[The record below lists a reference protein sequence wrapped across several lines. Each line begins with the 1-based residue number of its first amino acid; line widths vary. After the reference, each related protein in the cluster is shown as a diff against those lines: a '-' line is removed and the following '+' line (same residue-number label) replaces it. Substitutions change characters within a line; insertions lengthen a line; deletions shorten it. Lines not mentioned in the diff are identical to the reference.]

1 MRSAT
6 EILQGKKPV
15 AKAQTPT
22 MQMAQALT
30 EKVNA
35 NMPPAS
41 PDGNAAPA
49 SPSAGIRQ
57 TQTVMQKEQTGGA
70 TTKSVEQ
77 SGDVPG
83 LAGVKKVTE
92 GLNLRMPQ
100 TNAYEDGRM
109 YSLPQEQRFNHQ
121 HEKPSAGT
129 QPEQPEQPEQ
139 QEKPKQTEQPQQ
151 MSYAELYKAMQ
162 EGNVETPEQRKA
174 RERRERN
181 EAIIRSVGD
190 GISALSDL
198 YFATKN
204 GAKGFVM
211 RDPNNSLTAQ
221 FNERKKRLDAERKE
235 REKLYLAGYQRAQA
249 LDEEARKNNMTL
261 AETVR
266 YHNMMAADKERG
278 RDQGDRK
285 LDQGDRRLDLTEKR
299 ITNDKEYKDAY
310 LEIRRQEKDGK
321 LTHWEA
327 QDAVAAARAKISA
340 AKGGGNKGLQ
350 GYWYRYYQAYETP
363 EGKRKLDALAR
374 NLPAGGKVDNRT
386 IKWIMDKYDGG
397 GTTSPSSAQP
407 HPKPSAK
414 KTPQKKQTH
423 KPSGPRK
430 ENSGLAGVTNRR

>member
-1 MRSAT
+1 M
-6 EILQGKKPV
+6 
-15 AKAQTPT
+15 QT
-22 MQMAQALT
+22 AQALT
-30 EKVNA
+30 EEVNA
-35 NMPPAS
+35 NMPPALS
-41 PDGNAAPA
+41 DGNAAPA

-77 SGDVPG
+77 SGNVPG
-83 LAGVKKVTE
+83 IAGINKVTE
-92 GLNLRMPQ
+92 GLNLRMP
-100 TNAYEDGRM
+100 
-109 YSLPQEQRFNHQ
+109 
-121 HEKPSAGT
+121 SAGT
-129 QPEQPEQPEQ
+129 QPEQ

-151 MSYAELYKAMQ
+151 MGYAELFKAMQ
-162 EGNVETPEQRKA
+162 EDNIETPEQRKA

-211 RDPNNSLTAQ
+211 RDPKNSLTAR

-266 YHNMMAADKERG
+266 YHNMMAADRERG

-397 GTTSPSSAQP
+397 GTTSPSPTHP

-414 KTPQKKQTH
+414 KTPQKKTH
-423 KPSGPRK
+423 KPSGPRR

>member
-15 AKAQTPT
+15 FRAQTPT
-22 MQMAQALT
+22 MQTAQALT
-30 EKVNA
+30 EEVNA
-35 NMPPAS
+35 NMPPAVS
-41 PDGNAAPA
+41 DGNAAPA

-77 SGDVPG
+77 SGNVPG
-83 LAGVKKVTE
+83 IAGINKVTE
-92 GLNLRMPQ
+92 GLNLRMP
-100 TNAYEDGRM
+100 
-109 YSLPQEQRFNHQ
+109 
-121 HEKPSAGT
+121 EKPSAGT
-129 QPEQPEQPEQ
+129 QTEQ
-139 QEKPKQTEQPQQ
+139 QEKPKQTEQPRQ
-151 MSYAELYKAMQ
+151 MGYAELFKAMQ
-162 EGNVETPEQRKA
+162 EDNIETPEQRKA

-211 RDPNNSLTAQ
+211 RDPKNSLTAK

-266 YHNMMAADKERG
+266 YHNMMAADRERG

-321 LTHWEA
+321 LSHWEA
-327 QDAVAAARAKISA
+327 QDAVAAARSKISA

-397 GTTSPSSAQP
+397 GTTSPSHAQP

-414 KTPQKKQTH
+414 KTSQKKTH
-423 KPSGPRK
+423 KPSGPRR

>member
-15 AKAQTPT
+15 FRAQTPT
-22 MQMAQALT
+22 MQTAQALT
-30 EKVNA
+30 EEVNA
-35 NMPPAS
+35 NMPPALS
-41 PDGNAAPA
+41 DGNAAPA

-57 TQTVMQKEQTGGA
+57 TQTVMQNEQTGGA

-77 SGDVPG
+77 SGNVPG
-83 LAGVKKVTE
+83 IAGINKVTE
-92 GLNLRMPQ
+92 GLNLRMP
-100 TNAYEDGRM
+100 
-109 YSLPQEQRFNHQ
+109 
-121 HEKPSAGT
+121 SAGT
-129 QPEQPEQPEQ
+129 QTEQ

-151 MSYAELYKAMQ
+151 PRQMGYVEMFKAMQ
-162 EGNVETPEQRKA
+162 EDNIETPEQRKA

-211 RDPNNSLTAQ
+211 RDPKNSLTAR

-414 KTPQKKQTH
+414 KTPQKKTH
-423 KPSGPRK
+423 KPSGPRR

>member
-15 AKAQTPT
+15 FRAQTPT
-22 MQMAQALT
+22 MQTAQALT

-35 NMPPAS
+35 NMPPALS
-41 PDGNAAPA
+41 DGNAAPA

-70 TTKSVEQ
+70 TTKSVGQ
-77 SGDVPG
+77 SGNVPG
-83 LAGVKKVTE
+83 IAGINKLTE
-92 GLNLRMPQ
+92 GLNLRMP
-100 TNAYEDGRM
+100 
-109 YSLPQEQRFNHQ
+109 
-121 HEKPSAGT
+121 SAGT
-129 QPEQPEQPEQ
+129 QTEQ
-139 QEKPKQTEQPQQ
+139 QEKPKQTEQTEQPRQ
-151 MSYAELYKAMQ
+151 MGYAELFKAMQ
-162 EGNVETPEQRKA
+162 EDNIETPEQRKA

-204 GAKGFVM
+204 GAKGFVK
-211 RDPNNSLTAQ
+211 RDPKNSLTAR

-235 REKLYLAGYQRAQA
+235 REKLYLAGYQKAQA

-327 QDAVAAARAKISA
+327 QDAVAAARSKISA

-397 GTTSPSSAQP
+397 GTTSPSPAQP

-414 KTPQKKQTH
+414 KTPQKKTH
-423 KPSGPRK
+423 KPSGPRR

>member
-15 AKAQTPT
+15 FRAQTPT
-22 MQMAQALT
+22 MQTAQALT

-35 NMPPAS
+35 NMPPALS
-41 PDGNAAPA
+41 DGNAAPA

-77 SGDVPG
+77 SGNVPG
-83 LAGVKKVTE
+83 IAGINKLTE
-92 GLNLRMPQ
+92 GLNLRMP
-100 TNAYEDGRM
+100 
-109 YSLPQEQRFNHQ
+109 
-121 HEKPSAGT
+121 EKPSAVT
-129 QPEQPEQPEQ
+129 
-139 QEKPKQTEQPQQ
+139 QTEQPQQ
-151 MSYAELYKAMQ
+151 PQQMGYAELFKAMQ
-162 EGNVETPEQRKA
+162 EDNIETPEQRKA

-211 RDPNNSLTAQ
+211 RDPKNSLTAK

-266 YHNMMAADKERG
+266 YHNMMAADRERG

-327 QDAVAAARAKISA
+327 QDAVAAARTKISA

-397 GTTSPSSAQP
+397 GTTSPSHAQP

-414 KTPQKKQTH
+414 KTSQKKTH
-423 KPSGPRK
+423 KPSGPRR

>member
-15 AKAQTPT
+15 FRAQTPT
-22 MQMAQALT
+22 MQTAQALT
-30 EKVNA
+30 EEVNA
-35 NMPPAS
+35 NMPPAVS
-41 PDGNAAPA
+41 DGNAAPA

-77 SGDVPG
+77 SGNVPG
-83 LAGVKKVTE
+83 IAGVNKVTE
-92 GLNLRMPQ
+92 GLNLRMP
-100 TNAYEDGRM
+100 
-109 YSLPQEQRFNHQ
+109 
-121 HEKPSAGT
+121 SAGT
-129 QPEQPEQPEQ
+129 QQEQ

-151 MSYAELYKAMQ
+151 PRQMGYTEMFKAMQ
-162 EGNVETPEQRKA
+162 EDNIETPEQRKA

-211 RDPNNSLTAQ
+211 RDPKNSLTAR
-221 FNERKKRLDAERKE
+221 FNKRKKRLDAERKE

-414 KTPQKKQTH
+414 KTPQKKTH
-423 KPSGPRK
+423 KPSGPRR

>member
-15 AKAQTPT
+15 LRAQTPT
-22 MQMAQALT
+22 MQMAHALT

-35 NMPPAS
+35 NMPPAVS
-41 PDGNAAPA
+41 DGNAAPA

-77 SGDVPG
+77 SGNVPG
-83 LAGVKKVTE
+83 IAGINKVTE
-92 GLNLRMPQ
+92 NLNLRIPQ
-100 TNAYEDGRM
+100 NKGFEDRRT

-121 HEKPSAGT
+121 QEKPSAGT
-129 QPEQPEQPEQ
+129 QTEQ
-139 QEKPKQTEQPQQ
+139 QEKLKQTEQPRQ
-151 MSYAELYKAMQ
+151 MGYAELFKAMQ
-162 EGNVETPEQRKA
+162 EDNIETPEQRKA

-211 RDPNNSLTAQ
+211 RDPKNSLTAR
-221 FNERKKRLDAERKE
+221 FNERKKRLDAERKA

-327 QDAVAAARAKISA
+327 QDAVAAARTKISA

-414 KTPQKKQTH
+414 KTSQKKTH
-423 KPSGPRK
+423 KPSGPRR

>member
-15 AKAQTPT
+15 FRAQTPT
-22 MQMAQALT
+22 MQTAQALT
-30 EKVNA
+30 EEVNA
-35 NMPPAS
+35 NMPPALS
-41 PDGNAAPA
+41 DGNAAPA

-77 SGDVPG
+77 SGNVPG
-83 LAGVKKVTE
+83 IAGINKLTE
-92 GLNLRMPQ
+92 GLNLRMP
-100 TNAYEDGRM
+100 
-109 YSLPQEQRFNHQ
+109 
-121 HEKPSAGT
+121 EKPSAVT
-129 QPEQPEQPEQ
+129 
-139 QEKPKQTEQPQQ
+139 QTEQPQQ
-151 MSYAELYKAMQ
+151 PQQMGYAELFKAMQ
-162 EGNVETPEQRKA
+162 EDNIETPEQRKA

-211 RDPNNSLTAQ
+211 RDPKNSLTAR

-266 YHNMMAADKERG
+266 YHNMMAADRERG

-340 AKGGGNKGLQ
+340 VKGGGNKGLQ

-397 GTTSPSSAQP
+397 GTTSPSHAQP

-414 KTPQKKQTH
+414 KTSQKKTH
-423 KPSGPRK
+423 KPSGPRR

>member
-15 AKAQTPT
+15 LRAQTPT
-22 MQMAQALT
+22 MQTAQALT

-35 NMPPAS
+35 NMPPALS
-41 PDGNAAPA
+41 DGNAAPA

-70 TTKSVEQ
+70 TTKSVGQ
-77 SGDVPG
+77 SGNVPG
-83 LAGVKKVTE
+83 IAGINKVTE
-92 GLNLRMPQ
+92 GLNLRMP
-100 TNAYEDGRM
+100 
-109 YSLPQEQRFNHQ
+109 
-121 HEKPSAGT
+121 SAGT
-129 QPEQPEQPEQ
+129 QPEQ
-139 QEKPKQTEQPQQ
+139 QEKPKQTEQPRQ
-151 MSYAELYKAMQ
+151 MGYAELFKAMQ
-162 EGNVETPEQRKA
+162 EDNIETPEQRKA

-211 RDPNNSLTAQ
+211 RDPKNSLTAQ

-266 YHNMMAADKERG
+266 YHNMMAADRERG

-327 QDAVAAARAKISA
+327 QDAVAAARSKISA

-397 GTTSPSSAQP
+397 GTTSPSRTQP

-414 KTPQKKQTH
+414 KTPQKKTH
-423 KPSGPRK
+423 KPSGPRR

>member
-15 AKAQTPT
+15 FRAQTPT
-22 MQMAQALT
+22 MQTAQALT

-35 NMPPAS
+35 NMPPALS
-41 PDGNAAPA
+41 DGNAAPA

-70 TTKSVEQ
+70 TTKSVGQ
-77 SGDVPG
+77 SGNVPG
-83 LAGVKKVTE
+83 IAGINKVTE

-100 TNAYEDGRM
+100 TNAFDNRRM

-121 HEKPSAGT
+121 QEKPSAGT
-129 QPEQPEQPEQ
+129 QPEQ
-139 QEKPKQTEQPQQ
+139 QEKPKQPQQTEQPRQ
-151 MSYAELYKAMQ
+151 MGYAELFKAMQ
-162 EGNVETPEQRKA
+162 EDNIETPEQRKA

-211 RDPNNSLTAQ
+211 RDPKNSLTAR

-266 YHNMMAADKERG
+266 YHNMMAADRERG

-327 QDAVAAARAKISA
+327 QDAVAAARSKISA

-397 GTTSPSSAQP
+397 GTTSPSRTQP

-414 KTPQKKQTH
+414 KTPQKKTH
-423 KPSGPRK
+423 KPSGPRR

>member
-15 AKAQTPT
+15 FRAQTPT
-22 MQMAQALT
+22 MQTAQALT

-35 NMPPAS
+35 NMPPALS
-41 PDGNAAPA
+41 DGNAAPA

-77 SGDVPG
+77 SGNVPG
-83 LAGVKKVTE
+83 IAGINKLTE
-92 GLNLRMPQ
+92 GLNLRMP
-100 TNAYEDGRM
+100 
-109 YSLPQEQRFNHQ
+109 
-121 HEKPSAGT
+121 EKPSAVT
-129 QPEQPEQPEQ
+129 
-139 QEKPKQTEQPQQ
+139 QTEQPQQ
-151 MSYAELYKAMQ
+151 PQQMGYAELFKAMQ
-162 EGNVETPEQRKA
+162 EDNIETPEQRKA

-204 GAKGFVM
+204 GAKGFVI
-211 RDPNNSLTAQ
+211 RDPKNSLTAR

-266 YHNMMAADKERG
+266 YHNMMAADRERG

-327 QDAVAAARAKISA
+327 QDAVAAARTKISA

-397 GTTSPSSAQP
+397 GTTSPSPTHP

-414 KTPQKKQTH
+414 KTPQKKTH
-423 KPSGPRK
+423 KPSGPRR

>member
-1 MRSAT
+1 M
-6 EILQGKKPV
+6 G
-15 AKAQTPT
+15 
-22 MQMAQALT
+22 
-30 EKVNA
+30 
-35 NMPPAS
+35 
-41 PDGNAAPA
+41 
-49 SPSAGIRQ
+49 
-57 TQTVMQKEQTGGA
+57 
-70 TTKSVEQ
+70 
-77 SGDVPG
+77 
-83 LAGVKKVTE
+83 
-92 GLNLRMPQ
+92 
-100 TNAYEDGRM
+100 
-109 YSLPQEQRFNHQ
+109 
-121 HEKPSAGT
+121 
-129 QPEQPEQPEQ
+129 
-139 QEKPKQTEQPQQ
+139 
-151 MSYAELYKAMQ
+151 YAELFKAMQ
-162 EGNVETPEQRKA
+162 EDNIETPEQRKA

-211 RDPNNSLTAQ
+211 RDPKNSLTAK

-266 YHNMMAADKERG
+266 YHNMMAADRERG

-414 KTPQKKQTH
+414 KTPQKKTH
-423 KPSGPRK
+423 KPSGPRR

>member
-1 MRSAT
+1 
-6 EILQGKKPV
+6 
-15 AKAQTPT
+15 
-22 MQMAQALT
+22 
-30 EKVNA
+30 
-35 NMPPAS
+35 MPPALS
-41 PDGNAAPA
+41 DGNAAPA

-77 SGDVPG
+77 SGNVPG
-83 LAGVKKVTE
+83 IAGINKLTE
-92 GLNLRMPQ
+92 GLNLRMP
-100 TNAYEDGRM
+100 
-109 YSLPQEQRFNHQ
+109 
-121 HEKPSAGT
+121 EKPSAVT
-129 QPEQPEQPEQ
+129 
-139 QEKPKQTEQPQQ
+139 QTEQPQQ
-151 MSYAELYKAMQ
+151 PQQMGYAELFKAMQ
-162 EGNVETPEQRKA
+162 EDNIETPEQRKA

-211 RDPNNSLTAQ
+211 RDPKNSLTAR

-266 YHNMMAADKERG
+266 YHNMMAADRERG

-340 AKGGGNKGLQ
+340 VKGGGNKGLQ

-397 GTTSPSSAQP
+397 GTTSPSHAQP

-414 KTPQKKQTH
+414 KTSQKKTH
-423 KPSGPRK
+423 KPSGPRR

>member
-1 MRSAT
+1 M
-6 EILQGKKPV
+6 
-15 AKAQTPT
+15 QT
-22 MQMAQALT
+22 AQALT

-35 NMPPAS
+35 NMPPALS
-41 PDGNAAPA
+41 DGNAAPA

-70 TTKSVEQ
+70 TTKSVGQ
-77 SGDVPG
+77 SGNVPG
-83 LAGVKKVTE
+83 IAGVRKMAE
-92 GLNLRMPQ
+92 NLNLRMPQ
-100 TNAYEDGRM
+100 TNAFEDKRV

-121 HEKPSAGT
+121 QEKPSAGT
-129 QPEQPEQPEQ
+129 QPEQPQQPR
-139 QEKPKQTEQPQQ
+139 Q
-151 MSYAELYKAMQ
+151 MGYAELFKAMQ
-162 EGNVETPEQRKA
+162 EDNIETPEQRKA

-211 RDPNNSLTAQ
+211 RDPKNSLTAR

-327 QDAVAAARAKISA
+327 QDAVAAARSKISA
-340 AKGGGNKGLQ
+340 AKGGGNKDLQ

-397 GTTSPSSAQP
+397 GTTSPSHAQP

-414 KTPQKKQTH
+414 KTPQKKTH
-423 KPSGPRK
+423 KPSGPRR

>member
-57 TQTVMQKEQTGGA
+57 TQTIMQKEQTGGA

-77 SGDVPG
+77 SGNVPG
-83 LAGVKKVTE
+83 IAGINKVTE

-100 TNAYEDGRM
+100 TNAYDNRRM

-129 QPEQPEQPEQ
+129 QPEQH
-139 QEKPKQTEQPQQ
+139 EKPKQTEQPQQPKQ

-221 FNERKKRLDAERKE
+221 FNERKKRFDAERKE

-414 KTPQKKQTH
+414 KTPQKKTH
-423 KPSGPRK
+423 KPSGPRR

>member
-15 AKAQTPT
+15 FRAQTPT
-22 MQMAQALT
+22 MQTAQALT
-30 EKVNA
+30 EEVNA
-35 NMPPAS
+35 NMPPAVS
-41 PDGNAAPA
+41 DGNAAPA

-77 SGDVPG
+77 SGNVPG
-83 LAGVKKVTE
+83 IAGINKVTE
-92 GLNLRMPQ
+92 GLNLRMP
-100 TNAYEDGRM
+100 
-109 YSLPQEQRFNHQ
+109 
-121 HEKPSAGT
+121 SAGT
-129 QPEQPEQPEQ
+129 QTEQ
-139 QEKPKQTEQPQQ
+139 QEKPKQTEQTEQPRQ
-151 MSYAELYKAMQ
+151 MGYAELFKAMQ
-162 EGNVETPEQRKA
+162 EDNIETPEQRKA

-211 RDPNNSLTAQ
+211 RDPKNSLTAR

-235 REKLYLAGYQRAQA
+235 REKLYLAGYQKAQA

-414 KTPQKKQTH
+414 KTPQKKTH
-423 KPSGPRK
+423 KPSGPRR

>member
-1 MRSAT
+1 M
-6 EILQGKKPV
+6 
-15 AKAQTPT
+15 QT
-22 MQMAQALT
+22 AQALT
-30 EKVNA
+30 EEVNA
-35 NMPPAS
+35 NMPPALS
-41 PDGNAAPA
+41 DGNAAPA

-83 LAGVKKVTE
+83 IAGINKVTE
-92 GLNLRMPQ
+92 GLNLRMP
-100 TNAYEDGRM
+100 
-109 YSLPQEQRFNHQ
+109 
-121 HEKPSAGT
+121 SAGT
-129 QPEQPEQPEQ
+129 QQEQ
-139 QEKPKQTEQPQQ
+139 QEKPKQTEQPRQ
-151 MSYAELYKAMQ
+151 MGYAELFKAMQ
-162 EGNVETPEQRKA
+162 EDNIETPEQRKA

-190 GISALSDL
+190 AISAFSDL

-211 RDPNNSLTAQ
+211 RDPKNSLTAR

-266 YHNMMAADKERG
+266 YHNMMAADRERG

-321 LTHWEA
+321 LSHWEA

-397 GTTSPSSAQP
+397 GTTSPSPTHP

-414 KTPQKKQTH
+414 KTSQKKTH
-423 KPSGPRK
+423 KPSGPRR

>member
-15 AKAQTPT
+15 FRAQTPT
-22 MQMAQALT
+22 MQTAQALT

-35 NMPPAS
+35 NMPPAVS
-41 PDGNAAPA
+41 DGNAAPA

-70 TTKSVEQ
+70 TTKSVGQ
-77 SGDVPG
+77 SGNVPG
-83 LAGVKKVTE
+83 IAGINKMAE
-92 GLNLRMPQ
+92 NLNLRMPQ
-100 TNAYEDGRM
+100 TNASDDRRT

-121 HEKPSAGT
+121 QEKPSAGT
-129 QPEQPEQPEQ
+129 QTEQ
-139 QEKPKQTEQPQQ
+139 QEKPKQ
-151 MSYAELYKAMQ
+151 MGYAELFKAMQ
-162 EGNVETPEQRKA
+162 EDNIETPEQRKA

-211 RDPNNSLTAQ
+211 RDPNKSLTAR

-327 QDAVAAARAKISA
+327 QDAVAAARAKKSA

-397 GTTSPSSAQP
+397 GTTSPSHAQP

-414 KTPQKKQTH
+414 KTPQKKTH
-423 KPSGPRK
+423 KPSGPRR

>member
-6 EILQGKKPV
+6 EILQGKEPV
-15 AKAQTPT
+15 FRTQTPT
-22 MQMAQALT
+22 MQTAQALT

-35 NMPPAS
+35 NMSPALPS
-41 PDGNAAPA
+41 DNAAPA

-70 TTKSVEQ
+70 TTKSVGQ
-77 SGDVPG
+77 SGNVPG
-83 LAGVKKVTE
+83 IAGVRKMAE
-92 GLNLRMPQ
+92 NLNLRMPQ
-100 TNAYEDGRM
+100 TNAFEDKRV

-121 HEKPSAGT
+121 QEKPSAGT
-129 QPEQPEQPEQ
+129 Q
-139 QEKPKQTEQPQQ
+139 TEQPRQ
-151 MSYAELYKAMQ
+151 MGYAELFKAMQ
-162 EGNVETPEQRKA
+162 EDNIETPEQRKA

-211 RDPNNSLTAQ
+211 RDPKNSLTAR

-266 YHNMMAADKERG
+266 YHNMMAADKDRG

-327 QDAVAAARAKISA
+327 QDAVAAARSKISA

-350 GYWYRYYQAYETP
+350 GYWYRYYQVYETP

-397 GTTSPSSAQP
+397 GTTSPSRTQP

-414 KTPQKKQTH
+414 KTPQKKTH
-423 KPSGPRK
+423 KPSGPRR

>member
-15 AKAQTPT
+15 FRAQTPT
-22 MQMAQALT
+22 MQTAQALT
-30 EKVNA
+30 EEVNA
-35 NMPPAS
+35 NMPPALS
-41 PDGNAAPA
+41 DGNAAPA

-70 TTKSVEQ
+70 TTKSVGQ
-77 SGDVPG
+77 SGNVPG
-83 LAGVKKVTE
+83 IAGINKVTE
-92 GLNLRMPQ
+92 GLNLRMP
-100 TNAYEDGRM
+100 R
-109 YSLPQEQRFNHQ
+109 
-121 HEKPSAGT
+121 
-129 QPEQPEQPEQ
+129 
-139 QEKPKQTEQPQQ
+139 Q
-151 MSYAELYKAMQ
+151 MGYAEMFKAMQ
-162 EGNVETPEQRKA
+162 EDNVETPEQRKA

-211 RDPNNSLTAQ
+211 RDPKNSLTAR

-266 YHNMMAADKERG
+266 YHNMMAADRERG

-397 GTTSPSSAQP
+397 GTTSPSHAQP

-414 KTPQKKQTH
+414 KTPQKKTH
-423 KPSGPRK
+423 KPSGPRR

>member
-15 AKAQTPT
+15 FRAQTPT
-22 MQMAQALT
+22 MQTAQALT
-30 EKVNA
+30 EEVNA
-35 NMPPAS
+35 NMPPALS
-41 PDGNAAPA
+41 DGNAAPA

-77 SGDVPG
+77 SGNVPG
-83 LAGVKKVTE
+83 IAGVNKVTE
-92 GLNLRMPQ
+92 GLNLRMP
-100 TNAYEDGRM
+100 
-109 YSLPQEQRFNHQ
+109 
-121 HEKPSAGT
+121 SAGT
-129 QPEQPEQPEQ
+129 QQEQ

-151 MSYAELYKAMQ
+151 MGYAEMFKAMQ
-162 EGNVETPEQRKA
+162 EDNIETPEQRKA

-211 RDPNNSLTAQ
+211 RDPKNSLTAR

-266 YHNMMAADKERG
+266 YHNMMAADRERG

-397 GTTSPSSAQP
+397 GTTSPSHAQP

-414 KTPQKKQTH
+414 KTSQKKTH
-423 KPSGPRK
+423 KPSGPRR

>member
-15 AKAQTPT
+15 FRAQTPT
-22 MQMAQALT
+22 MQTAQALT
-30 EKVNA
+30 EEVNA
-35 NMPPAS
+35 NMPPALS
-41 PDGNAAPA
+41 DGNAAPA

-77 SGDVPG
+77 SGNVPG
-83 LAGVKKVTE
+83 IAGINKVTE
-92 GLNLRMPQ
+92 GLNLRMP
-100 TNAYEDGRM
+100 
-109 YSLPQEQRFNHQ
+109 
-121 HEKPSAGT
+121 SAGT
-129 QPEQPEQPEQ
+129 QPEQ

-151 MSYAELYKAMQ
+151 MGYAELFKAMQ
-162 EGNVETPEQRKA
+162 EDNIETPEQRKA

-211 RDPNNSLTAQ
+211 RDPKNSLTAR

-266 YHNMMAADKERG
+266 YHNMMAADRERG

-340 AKGGGNKGLQ
+340 AAIRACRDIGTGIIRHTRRLKASVSLMPWHVTCPPVARWTTGL
-350 GYWYRYYQAYETP
+350 
-363 EGKRKLDALAR
+363 
-374 NLPAGGKVDNRT
+374 
-386 IKWIMDKYDGG
+386 
-397 GTTSPSSAQP
+397 
-407 HPKPSAK
+407 
-414 KTPQKKQTH
+414 
-423 KPSGPRK
+423 
-430 ENSGLAGVTNRR
+430 

>member
-15 AKAQTPT
+15 FRAQTPT
-22 MQMAQALT
+22 MQTAQALT
-30 EKVNA
+30 EEVNA
-35 NMPPAS
+35 NMPPAVS
-41 PDGNAAPA
+41 DGNAAPA

-77 SGDVPG
+77 SGNVPG
-83 LAGVKKVTE
+83 IAGVNKVTE
-92 GLNLRMPQ
+92 GLNLRMP
-100 TNAYEDGRM
+100 
-109 YSLPQEQRFNHQ
+109 
-121 HEKPSAGT
+121 SAGT
-129 QPEQPEQPEQ
+129 QQEQ

-151 MSYAELYKAMQ
+151 PRQMGYAELFKAMQ
-162 EGNVETPEQRKA
+162 EDNIETPEQRKA

-211 RDPNNSLTAQ
+211 RDPKNSLTAR

-266 YHNMMAADKERG
+266 YHNMMAADRERG

-397 GTTSPSSAQP
+397 GTTSPSHAQP

-414 KTPQKKQTH
+414 KTSQKKTH
-423 KPSGPRK
+423 KPSGPRR

>member
-1 MRSAT
+1 
-6 EILQGKKPV
+6 
-15 AKAQTPT
+15 
-22 MQMAQALT
+22 
-30 EKVNA
+30 
-35 NMPPAS
+35 
-41 PDGNAAPA
+41 
-49 SPSAGIRQ
+49 
-57 TQTVMQKEQTGGA
+57 
-70 TTKSVEQ
+70 
-77 SGDVPG
+77 
-83 LAGVKKVTE
+83 
-92 GLNLRMPQ
+92 
-100 TNAYEDGRM
+100 
-109 YSLPQEQRFNHQ
+109 
-121 HEKPSAGT
+121 
-129 QPEQPEQPEQ
+129 
-139 QEKPKQTEQPQQ
+139 
-151 MSYAELYKAMQ
+151 
-162 EGNVETPEQRKA
+162 
-174 RERRERN
+174 
-181 EAIIRSVGD
+181 
-190 GISALSDL
+190 
-198 YFATKN
+198 
-204 GAKGFVM
+204 M
-211 RDPNNSLTAQ
+211 RDPNKSLTAR

-327 QDAVAAARAKISA
+327 QDAVAAARSKISA

-397 GTTSPSSAQP
+397 GTTSPSRTQP

-414 KTPQKKQTH
+414 KTPQKKTH
-423 KPSGPRK
+423 KPSGPRR

>member
-1 MRSAT
+1 M
-6 EILQGKKPV
+6 
-15 AKAQTPT
+15 QT
-22 MQMAQALT
+22 AQALT

-35 NMPPAS
+35 NMPPALS
-41 PDGNAAPA
+41 DGNAAPA

-70 TTKSVEQ
+70 TTKSVGQ
-77 SGDVPG
+77 SGNVPG
-83 LAGVKKVTE
+83 IAGVRKMAE
-92 GLNLRMPQ
+92 NLNLRMPQ
-100 TNAYEDGRM
+100 TNAFEDKRV

-121 HEKPSAGT
+121 QEKPSAGT
-129 QPEQPEQPEQ
+129 QPEQ
-139 QEKPKQTEQPQQ
+139 TEQPRQ
-151 MSYAELYKAMQ
+151 MGYAELFKAMQ
-162 EGNVETPEQRKA
+162 EDNIETPEQRKA

-211 RDPNNSLTAQ
+211 RDPKNSLTAR

-266 YHNMMAADKERG
+266 YHNMMAADRERG

-327 QDAVAAARAKISA
+327 QDAVAAARSKISA

-397 GTTSPSSAQP
+397 GTTSPSRTQP

-414 KTPQKKQTH
+414 KTPQKKTH
-423 KPSGPRK
+423 KPSGPRR

>member
-15 AKAQTPT
+15 FRAQTPT
-22 MQMAQALT
+22 MQTAQALT
-30 EKVNA
+30 EEVNA

-77 SGDVPG
+77 SGNVPG
-83 LAGVKKVTE
+83 IAGINKVTE
-92 GLNLRMPQ
+92 GLNLRMP
-100 TNAYEDGRM
+100 
-109 YSLPQEQRFNHQ
+109 
-121 HEKPSAGT
+121 SAGT
-129 QPEQPEQPEQ
+129 QPEQ

-151 MSYAELYKAMQ
+151 MGYAEMFKAMQ
-162 EGNVETPEQRKA
+162 EDNIETPEQRKA

-211 RDPNNSLTAQ
+211 RDPKNSLTAR

-266 YHNMMAADKERG
+266 YHNMMAADRERG

-321 LTHWEA
+321 LSHWEA
-327 QDAVAAARAKISA
+327 QDAVAAARSKISA

-397 GTTSPSSAQP
+397 GTTSPSHAQP

-414 KTPQKKQTH
+414 KTSQKKTH
-423 KPSGPRK
+423 KPSGPRR

>member
-1 MRSAT
+1 
-6 EILQGKKPV
+6 
-15 AKAQTPT
+15 
-22 MQMAQALT
+22 
-30 EKVNA
+30 
-35 NMPPAS
+35 MPPAVS
-41 PDGNAAPA
+41 DGNAAPA

-70 TTKSVEQ
+70 TTKSVGQ
-77 SGDVPG
+77 SGNVPG
-83 LAGVKKVTE
+83 IAGINKVTE
-92 GLNLRMPQ
+92 GLNHRMPQ
-100 TNAYEDGRM
+100 TNAFDDRRT
-109 YSLPQEQRFNHQ
+109 YSLPQEQRFSHQ

-129 QPEQPEQPEQ
+129 QPEQ
-139 QEKPKQTEQPQQ
+139 QEKPKQTEQPRQ
-151 MSYAELYKAMQ
+151 MGYAELFKAMQ
-162 EGNVETPEQRKA
+162 EDNIETPEQRKA

-204 GAKGFVM
+204 GAKGFVKQ
-211 RDPNNSLTAQ
+211 DPKNSLTAR

-266 YHNMMAADKERG
+266 HHNMMAADRERG

-386 IKWIMDKYDGG
+386 IEWIMDKYDGG
-397 GTTSPSSAQP
+397 GTTSPSHAQP

-414 KTPQKKQTH
+414 KTPQKKH
-423 KPSGPRK
+423 
-430 ENSGLAGVTNRR
+430 TNHPVHEGRIRDLPE

>member
-15 AKAQTPT
+15 FRAQTPT
-22 MQMAQALT
+22 MQTAQALT
-30 EKVNA
+30 EEVNA
-35 NMPPAS
+35 NMPPAVS
-41 PDGNAAPA
+41 DGNAAPA

-77 SGDVPG
+77 SGNVPG
-83 LAGVKKVTE
+83 IAGVNKVTE
-92 GLNLRMPQ
+92 GLNLRMP
-100 TNAYEDGRM
+100 
-109 YSLPQEQRFNHQ
+109 
-121 HEKPSAGT
+121 SAGT
-129 QPEQPEQPEQ
+129 QQEQ

-151 MSYAELYKAMQ
+151 PRQMGYTEMFKAMQ
-162 EGNVETPEQRKA
+162 EDNIETPEQRKA

-211 RDPNNSLTAQ
+211 RDPKNSLTAR
-221 FNERKKRLDAERKE
+221 FNKRKKRLDAERKE

-299 ITNDKEYKDAY
+299 ITNDKEYKHAY

-414 KTPQKKQTH
+414 KTPQKKTH
-423 KPSGPRK
+423 KPSGPRR

>member
-6 EILQGKKPV
+6 EILQGKEPV
-15 AKAQTPT
+15 FRTQTPT
-22 MQMAQALT
+22 MQTAQALT

-35 NMPPAS
+35 NMSPALPS
-41 PDGNAAPA
+41 DNAAPA

-70 TTKSVEQ
+70 TTKSVGQ
-77 SGDVPG
+77 SGNVPG
-83 LAGVKKVTE
+83 IAGVRKMAE
-92 GLNLRMPQ
+92 NLNLRMPQ
-100 TNAYEDGRM
+100 TNAFEDKRV

-121 HEKPSAGT
+121 QEKPSAGT
-129 QPEQPEQPEQ
+129 Q
-139 QEKPKQTEQPQQ
+139 TEQPRQ
-151 MSYAELYKAMQ
+151 MGYAELFKAMQ
-162 EGNVETPEQRKA
+162 EDNIETPEQRKA

-211 RDPNNSLTAQ
+211 RDPKNSLTAR

-327 QDAVAAARAKISA
+327 QDAVAAARSKISA

-350 GYWYRYYQAYETP
+350 GYWYRYYQVYETP

-397 GTTSPSSAQP
+397 GTTSPSRTQP

-414 KTPQKKQTH
+414 KTPQKKTH
-423 KPSGPRK
+423 KPSGPRR

>member
-15 AKAQTPT
+15 FRAQTPT
-22 MQMAQALT
+22 MQTAQALT
-30 EKVNA
+30 EEVNA
-35 NMPPAS
+35 NMPPALS
-41 PDGNAAPA
+41 DGNAAPA

-77 SGDVPG
+77 SGNVPG
-83 LAGVKKVTE
+83 IAGINKVTE
-92 GLNLRMPQ
+92 GLNLRMP
-100 TNAYEDGRM
+100 
-109 YSLPQEQRFNHQ
+109 
-121 HEKPSAGT
+121 SAGT
-129 QPEQPEQPEQ
+129 QTEQ

-151 MSYAELYKAMQ
+151 PRQMGYVEMFKAMQ
-162 EGNVETPEQRKA
+162 EDNIETPEQRKA

-211 RDPNNSLTAQ
+211 RDPKNSLTAR

-266 YHNMMAADKERG
+266 YHNMMAADMERG

-321 LTHWEA
+321 LTHWEE

-397 GTTSPSSAQP
+397 GTTSPSHAQP

-414 KTPQKKQTH
+414 KTPQKKTH
-423 KPSGPRK
+423 KPSGPRR

>member
-15 AKAQTPT
+15 FRAQTPT
-22 MQMAQALT
+22 MQTAQALT
-30 EKVNA
+30 EEVNA
-35 NMPPAS
+35 NMPPAL

-77 SGDVPG
+77 SGNVPG
-83 LAGVKKVTE
+83 IAGVKKVTE
-92 GLNLRMPQ
+92 GLSLRMPQ
-100 TNAYEDGRM
+100 
-109 YSLPQEQRFNHQ
+109 
-121 HEKPSAGT
+121 
-129 QPEQPEQPEQ
+129 
-139 QEKPKQTEQPQQ
+139 Q
-151 MSYAELYKAMQ
+151 MGYAELFKAMQ
-162 EGNVETPEQRKA
+162 EDNIETPEQRKA

-211 RDPNNSLTAQ
+211 RDPKNSLTAR

-397 GTTSPSSAQP
+397 GTTSPSHAQP

-414 KTPQKKQTH
+414 KTSQKKTH
-423 KPSGPRK
+423 KPSGPRR

>member
-15 AKAQTPT
+15 FRAQTPT
-22 MQMAQALT
+22 MQTAQALT
-30 EKVNA
+30 EEVNA
-35 NMPPAS
+35 NMPPALS
-41 PDGNAAPA
+41 DGNAAPA

-77 SGDVPG
+77 SGNVPG
-83 LAGVKKVTE
+83 IAGINKVTE
-92 GLNLRMPQ
+92 GLNLRMP
-100 TNAYEDGRM
+100 
-109 YSLPQEQRFNHQ
+109 
-121 HEKPSAGT
+121 SAGT
-129 QPEQPEQPEQ
+129 QTEQ

-151 MSYAELYKAMQ
+151 PRQMGYVEMFKAMQ
-162 EGNVETPEQRKA
+162 EDNIETPEQRKA

-211 RDPNNSLTAQ
+211 RDPKNSLTAR

-266 YHNMMAADKERG
+266 YHNMMAADRERG

-397 GTTSPSSAQP
+397 GTTSPSHAQP

-414 KTPQKKQTH
+414 KTPQKKTH
-423 KPSGPRK
+423 KPSGPRR

>member
-15 AKAQTPT
+15 FRAQTPT
-22 MQMAQALT
+22 MQ
-30 EKVNA
+30 E
-35 NMPPAS
+35 
-41 PDGNAAPA
+41 
-49 SPSAGIRQ
+49 
-57 TQTVMQKEQTGGA
+57 EQTGGA
-70 TTKSVEQ
+70 TTKSVGQ
-77 SGDVPG
+77 SGNVPG
-83 LAGVKKVTE
+83 IAGINKVTE
-92 GLNLRMPQ
+92 GLNLRIPQ
-100 TNAYEDGRM
+100 TNAFEDRRM
-109 YSLPQEQRFNHQ
+109 YSLPQEQRFSHQ
-121 HEKPSAGT
+121 QEKPSAGT
-129 QPEQPEQPEQ
+129 QTEQ
-139 QEKPKQTEQPQQ
+139 QEKPKQTEQPRQ
-151 MSYAELYKAMQ
+151 MGYAELFKAMQ
-162 EGNVETPEQRKA
+162 EDNIETPEQRKA

-190 GISALSDL
+190 FTSALSDL

-211 RDPNNSLTAQ
+211 RDPKNSLTAK

-327 QDAVAAARAKISA
+327 QDAVAAARSKISA

-397 GTTSPSSAQP
+397 GTTSPSHAQP

-414 KTPQKKQTH
+414 KTPQKKSH
-423 KPSGPRK
+423 KPSGPRR

>member
-15 AKAQTPT
+15 FRAQTPT
-22 MQMAQALT
+22 MQTAQALT
-30 EKVNA
+30 EEVNA
-35 NMPPAS
+35 NMPPALS
-41 PDGNAAPA
+41 DGNAAPA

-77 SGDVPG
+77 SGNVPG
-83 LAGVKKVTE
+83 IAGINKLTE
-92 GLNLRMPQ
+92 GLNLRIPQ
-100 TNAYEDGRM
+100 NKGFEDKRV
-109 YSLPQEQRFNHQ
+109 YSLPQEQRFSHQ
-121 HEKPSAGT
+121 QEKPSAGT
-129 QPEQPEQPEQ
+129 QTEQ

-151 MSYAELYKAMQ
+151 PRQMGYAELFKAMQ
-162 EGNVETPEQRKA
+162 EDNIETPEQRKA

-211 RDPNNSLTAQ
+211 RDPKNSLTAR

-266 YHNMMAADKERG
+266 YHNMMAADRERG

-327 QDAVAAARAKISA
+327 QDAVAALRGKISL

-397 GTTSPSSAQP
+397 GTTSPSPTHP

-414 KTPQKKQTH
+414 KTPQKKTH
-423 KPSGPRK
+423 KPSGPRR

>member
-15 AKAQTPT
+15 FRAQTPT
-22 MQMAQALT
+22 MQTAQALT

-35 NMPPAS
+35 NMPPAVS
-41 PDGNAAPA
+41 DGNAAPA

-70 TTKSVEQ
+70 TTKSVGQ
-77 SGDVPG
+77 SGNVPG
-83 LAGVKKVTE
+83 IAGINKMAE
-92 GLNLRMPQ
+92 NLNLRMPQ
-100 TNAYEDGRM
+100 TNAFDNRRT

-121 HEKPSAGT
+121 QEKPSAGT
-129 QPEQPEQPEQ
+129 QTEQQEQ
-139 QEKPKQTEQPQQ
+139 QEKPKQQPRQ
-151 MSYAELYKAMQ
+151 MGYAELFKAMQ
-162 EGNVETPEQRKA
+162 EDNIETPEQRKA

-190 GISALSDL
+190 FTSALSDL

-211 RDPNNSLTAQ
+211 RDPKNSLTAR

-266 YHNMMAADKERG
+266 YHNMMAADMERG

-397 GTTSPSSAQP
+397 GTTSPSRTQP

-414 KTPQKKQTH
+414 KTPQKKTH
-423 KPSGPRK
+423 KPSGPRR

>member
-41 PDGNAAPA
+41 PDGNAAPT

-77 SGDVPG
+77 SGNVPG
-83 LAGVKKVTE
+83 IAGINKVTE

-100 TNAYEDGRM
+100 TNAYEDRRM

-129 QPEQPEQPEQ
+129 QQEQH
-139 QEKPKQTEQPQQ
+139 EKPKQTEQPQQPKQ

-278 RDQGDRK
+278 RDQGDR
-285 LDQGDRRLDLTEKR
+285 RLDLTEKR

-340 AKGGGNKGLQ
+340 AKGGGNKDLQ

-414 KTPQKKQTH
+414 KTPQKKTH
-423 KPSGPRK
+423 KPSGPRR

>member
-15 AKAQTPT
+15 FRAQTPT
-22 MQMAQALT
+22 MQTAQALT
-30 EKVNA
+30 EEVNA
-35 NMPPAS
+35 NMPPAVS
-41 PDGNAAPA
+41 DGNAAPA

-77 SGDVPG
+77 SGNVPG
-83 LAGVKKVTE
+83 IAGVNKVTE
-92 GLNLRMPQ
+92 GLNLRMP
-100 TNAYEDGRM
+100 
-109 YSLPQEQRFNHQ
+109 
-121 HEKPSAGT
+121 SAGT
-129 QPEQPEQPEQ
+129 QTEQ

-151 MSYAELYKAMQ
+151 PRQMGYAELFKAMQ
-162 EGNVETPEQRKA
+162 EDNIETPEQRKA

-211 RDPNNSLTAQ
+211 RDPKNSLTAQ

-266 YHNMMAADKERG
+266 YHNMMAADRERG

-397 GTTSPSSAQP
+397 GTTSPSHAQP

-414 KTPQKKQTH
+414 KTPQKKTH
-423 KPSGPRK
+423 KPSGPRR

>member
-15 AKAQTPT
+15 VRAQTPT

-41 PDGNAAPA
+41 PDGNAAPT

-70 TTKSVEQ
+70 TTKSVGQ

-83 LAGVKKVTE
+83 IAGINKVTE

-100 TNAYEDGRM
+100 TNAYEDKRM
-109 YSLPQEQRFNHQ
+109 YSLPQEQRFNQ
-121 HEKPSAGT
+121 QKPSAGT
-129 QPEQPEQPEQ
+129 QPEQ
-139 QEKPKQTEQPQQ
+139 QEKPKQTEQPQQPKQ

-221 FNERKKRLDAERKE
+221 LNERKKRLDAERKE

-278 RDQGDRK
+278 R
-285 LDQGDRRLDLTEKR
+285 DQGDRRLDLTEKR

-414 KTPQKKQTH
+414 KTPQKKTH
-423 KPSGPRK
+423 KPSGPRR

>member
-6 EILQGKKPV
+6 EILQGKEPV
-15 AKAQTPT
+15 FRTQTPT
-22 MQMAQALT
+22 MQTAQALT

-35 NMPPAS
+35 NMPPALS
-41 PDGNAAPA
+41 DGNAAPA

-70 TTKSVEQ
+70 TTKSVGQ
-77 SGDVPG
+77 SGNVPG
-83 LAGVKKVTE
+83 IAGVRKMAE
-92 GLNLRMPQ
+92 NLNLRMPQ
-100 TNAYEDGRM
+100 TNAFEDKRV

-121 HEKPSAGT
+121 QEKPSAGT
-129 QPEQPEQPEQ
+129 QPEQ
-139 QEKPKQTEQPQQ
+139 TEQPRQ
-151 MSYAELYKAMQ
+151 MGYAELFKAMQ
-162 EGNVETPEQRKA
+162 EDNIETPEQRKA

-211 RDPNNSLTAQ
+211 RDPKNSLTAR

-266 YHNMMAADKERG
+266 YHNMMAADRERG

-327 QDAVAAARAKISA
+327 QDAVAAARSKISA

-397 GTTSPSSAQP
+397 GTTSPSRTQP

-414 KTPQKKQTH
+414 KTPQKKTH
-423 KPSGPRK
+423 KPSGPRR